1 MTSTLPGL
9 TGPTAGLT
17 GPYWGSKSSFTTI
30 QPPALYHSITKPLIV
45 QQRSYSNYFLKFMTD
60 FITLSVFVGTFA
72 HVPLMAE
79 PIVAGSMVAGT
90 VVAGSM
96 VARLRVAVLMVALTH
111 TQWPIAI
118 HSGS

>member
-1 MTSTLPGL
+1 MTSALPGL

-45 QQRSYSNYFLKFMTD
+45 QQRPYSNYFLKFMTD
-60 FITLSVFVGTFA
+60 FISLSVFVGTFA
-72 HVPLMAE
+72 HVPLMVE
-79 PIVAGSMVAGT
+79 PIVAGSM
-90 VVAGSM
+90 VAGSM

-118 HSGS
+118 HKLDVHTN